1 VLVGLA
7 QGEDVGEGK
16 GMKIKVN
23 CEVEKNDGKGRGK
36 GKMGAKVYLKYRR
49 IGSATLKSS
58 TPGGSTI
65 LKHLMVATY

>member
-1 VLVGLA
+1 LV
-7 QGEDVGEGK
+7 QGEDVREGK
-16 GMKIKVN
+16 VMKIKVKSEEGN
-23 CEVEKNDGKGRGK
+23 NNGRKGRGK
-36 GKMGAKVYLKYRR
+36 GKTGAKVYLKYRR